1 MLALITMV
9 ASEMIVR
16 QSGLGDILFNAL
28 DMAQYDTVYAMI
40 LIVGALGF
48 VLDAAFE
55 RLRARLVRWAEP
67 SHALIAS
74 TA

>member
-40 LIVGALGF
+40 LIVGAS
-48 VLDAAFE
+48 ASCSMP
-55 RLRARLVRWAEP
+55 P
-67 SHALIAS
+67 SNACAHGW
-74 TA
+74 